1 MVTEL
6 EDDLQYV
13 CYGCIGDAYLKA
25 EIKADGKRQL
35 CGICGN
41 RRRSIAF
48 DSLCERVHQI
58 VSEEFKRTASEPDN
72 WALYKESDYDW
83 EREGDQ
89 IEEILYEI
97 LECNES
103 LIAAVK
109 ERLSDLHFSF
119 DEAAA
124 GEEDPY
130 GDEAHYVRRKPDDHE
145 LWRAWSHF
153 EDEIRTRARFFNR
166 TAKSFL
172 DGIFG
177 ELSRFGAQKRA
188 LIRDAGP
195 GTPTQFLFRARRAF
209 GTSEIARIVERPA
222 RELGA
227 PPSRSAGSGRMNPR
241 WISMFYG
248 ALDADTCMAEIRA
261 PVGSSVVIGK
271 FQIIRPLRLLDLDAF
286 RHLLIEQASYF
297 DTDFRCLREKAY
309 FLGRLVSIMSCPVLP
324 SDEDFQYLPT
334 QAVAEY
340 LSEKIEPRLD
350 GLIFPSSQRG
360 GAGENVVLFR
370 RAATV
375 EPDNTDNM
383 EFDTDFGWVSEDDED
398 LDITIWMK
406 AKKVPENPDHGHRSW
421 DDLTEPGGKPE
432 QPALSVDVDSVEVRD
447 IRAVEYRTRTRVVR
461 RYTHPQDETPF

>member
-1 MVTEL
+1 MMSEI
-6 EDDLQYV
+6 EDDLQFV
-13 CYGCIGDAYLKA
+13 CYECIGDAYLKA
-25 EIKADGKRQL
+25 EIKAEGKCQP
-35 CGICGN
+35 CAICGN
-41 RRRSIAF
+41 RQCSIAF

-58 VSEEFKRTASEPDN
+58 VSEEYERTASEPDN

-97 LECNES
+97 LECDEA

-109 ERLSDLHFSF
+109 ERLSDLYFSF

-130 GDEAHYVRRKPDDHE
+130 GDEAHYVQRKPDDRE
-145 LWRAWSHF
+145 FQGAWSLF
-153 EDEIRTRARFFNR
+153 EKEIRTRARFFSR
-166 TAKSFL
+166 TAESVL

-177 ELSRFGAQKRA
+177 ELSRFGTQKRA

-195 GTPTQFLFRARRAF
+195 GTPTQFVFRARRAF
-209 GTSEIARIVERPA
+209 SSDEIARIVEHPA

-248 ALDADTCMAEIRA
+248 ALDANTCVAEIRA
-261 PVGSSVVIGK
+261 PVGGSVVIGK
-271 FQIIRPLRLLDLDAF
+271 FEIIRSLRLLDLEAF
-286 RHLLIEQASYF
+286 RHIFVQRASFF
-297 DTDFRCLREKAY
+297 DPDFRGLRDKAC
-309 FLGRLVSIMSCPVLP
+309 FLGRLVSIMSRPVMP

-350 GLIFPSSQRG
+350 GLIFPSSQRD

-370 RAATV
+370 RASTV

-383 EFDTDFGWVSEDDED
+383 EFNTHIGWASEDDED
-398 LDITIWMK
+398 LDITVWAK
-406 AKKVPENPDHGHRSW
+406 AKKPSENPDRAHRSW
-421 DDLTEPGGKPE
+421 DDLTEPAE
-432 QPALSVDVDSVEVRD
+432 QAEEPALRVDLDAIEVRD
-447 IRAVEYRTRTRVVR
+447 IRAVEYRTWTRIVR
-461 RYTHPQDETPF
+461 RYMHSKDETPF